1 MFITLWIDDWRE
13 AMSDSCNHLGFV
25 YYDLDE
31 NWWYCQR
38 CSETDIDEPEGWTAE
53 EVYEAK
59 GLTL

>member
-1 MFITLWIDDWRE
+1 
-13 AMSDSCNHLGFV
+13 MSASCNLLGFV